1 MNYEI
6 VDGRQFLKN
15 KNLEIIINKPY
26 VVLCTDNDGRQ
37 HIFKQIHVENCVVGF
52 ASIDDAKKA
61 YLNRPNNPTVFLVL
75 ENSDK
80 TEGRGP
86 MVPVKCFTEI
96 ECAERYL
103 ETKPGIFGSKQSRSL
118 NFGVNM
124 LGEIFCRTYHNGYEI
139 KEIEL
144 ECN

>member
-6 VDGRQFLKN
+6 VNGRQFLKGSD
-15 KNLEIIINKPY
+15 LDRIVNKPY

-37 HIFKQIHVENCVVGF
+37 HIFKQIHVENGVVGF
-52 ASIDDAKKA
+52 ASADEAKKA

-75 ENSDK
+75 ENIDK

-86 MVPVKCFTEI
+86 MVPKKCFKEI
-96 ECAERYL
+96 ESAERYI
-103 ETKPGIFGSKQSRSL
+103 ETKPGTFGSPQSRNL

-124 LGEIFCRTYHNGYEI
+124 LGEIYCRLYHNGYEI
-139 KEIEL
+139 KEIEF
-144 ECN
+144 N